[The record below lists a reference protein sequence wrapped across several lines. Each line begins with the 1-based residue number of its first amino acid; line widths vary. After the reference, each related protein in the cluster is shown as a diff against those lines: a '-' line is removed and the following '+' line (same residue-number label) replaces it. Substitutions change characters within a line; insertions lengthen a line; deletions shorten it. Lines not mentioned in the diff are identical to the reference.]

1 MIHRFKI
8 TFFLRRTF
16 KLTRLL
22 RKWYNSKSLRTRHH
36 ARFYLFVPLLHSV
49 HSALLY
55 RFISMFQLQ
64 EKIKQLARQQAT
76 RVIAH
81 RHHLHSNPELSFEEF
96 KTAEYVAAQ
105 LRAIGLSPQEGF
117 AGTGIVALIEGRN
130 PHSRTVALRADM
142 DALPILEANDVP
154 YKSTVPGVMHAC
166 GHDVHTSSLLGTAEI
181 LYQLKDEFDG
191 TIKLVFQPAE
201 EKAPGGA
208 SLMIKEGVLENPRP
222 ASMIGQHVAP
232 NVPVGKIGFR
242 EGMYMASTDELYLTV
257 RGKGGHAAAPHQ
269 LVDPVLMAS
278 HIIVALQQIISRNRN
293 PANPAVLSFGRFI
306 ADGVTN
312 VIPNEVTIQGTWR
325 CMDEEWREDGLRR
338 MKKMAEGIAESMGG
352 SCEFDVVKG
361 YPFLKNHPE
370 LTRRTRTAATQ
381 YMGAEN
387 IVDLDLWMAGEDFAF
402 YSQVVDS
409 CFYRLGTRNEARGII
424 SGVHTPTFDI
434 DESALEISTGLMS
447 WLAISE
453 LGA

>member
-1 MIHRFKI
+1 
-8 TFFLRRTF
+8 
-16 KLTRLL
+16 
-22 RKWYNSKSLRTRHH
+22 
-36 ARFYLFVPLLHSV
+36 
-49 HSALLY
+49 
-55 RFISMFQLQ
+55 MFELQ
-64 EKIKQLARQQAT
+64 EKIKALAKQQWANVVANRQ
-76 RVIAH
+76 
-81 RHHLHSNPELSFEEF
+81 HLHKNPELSFEEF
-96 KTAEYVAAQ
+96 KTARFVADE
-105 LRAIGLSPQEGF
+105 LKGMGLSPQEGF
-117 AGTGIVALIEGRN
+117 AGTGVVALIEGKN
-130 PHSRTVALRADM
+130 PQSRIIGLRADM
-142 DALPILEANDVP
+142 DALPIHEANNVP
-154 YKSTVPGVMHAC
+154 YKSVNEGVMHAC
-166 GHDVHTSSLLGTAEI
+166 GHDVHTSSLLGTANI
-181 LYQLKDEFDG
+181 LRQLTNDFEG
-191 TIKLVFQPAE
+191 TVKLVFQPAE

-232 NVPVGKIGFR
+232 NIPVGKIGFR

-257 RGKGGHAAAPHQ
+257 IGKGGHAAAPHQ

-338 MKKMAEGIAESMGG
+338 MKKMAESIAEAMGG
-352 SCEFDVVKG
+352 TCVFDVVKG

-370 LTRRTRTAATQ
+370 LTRRVRTAATS
-381 YMGAEN
+381 YMGEEN
-387 IVDLDLWMAGEDFAF
+387 VVDLDLWMAGEDFAF

-409 CFYRLGTRNEARGII
+409 CFYRLGTRNEQRGII

-434 DESALEISTGLMS
+434 DEAALEVSTGLMS
-447 WLAISE
+447 WMAISE
-453 LGA
+453 LAEKGYSA

>member
-1 MIHRFKI
+1 MA
-8 TFFLRRTF
+8 
-16 KLTRLL
+16 
-22 RKWYNSKSLRTRHH
+22 NSI
-36 ARFYLFVPLLHSV
+36 YLYLWGGSGLCFRATPLLSLIM
-49 HSALLY
+49 S
-55 RFISMFQLQ
+55 QLQ
-64 EKIKQLARQQAT
+64 ERIKILAKEQAN

-81 RHHLHSNPELSFEEF
+81 RRHLHSNPELSFEEF
-96 KTAEYVAAQ
+96 KTADYVASQ
-105 LRAIGLSPQEGF
+105 LRSIGLNPQEGF
-117 AGTGIVALIEGRN
+117 AGTGVVALIEGRN
-130 PHSRTVALRADM
+130 PTSRTVGLRADM

-154 YKSTVPGVMHAC
+154 YKSLVPGVMHAC

-181 LYQLKDEFDG
+181 LYKLKDEFDG

-222 ASMIGQHVAP
+222 ASMVGQHVAP
-232 NVPVGKIGFR
+232 NIPVGKIGFR

-257 RGKGGHAAAPHQ
+257 KGKGGHAAAPHQ
-269 LVDPVLMAS
+269 LIDPVLMAS

-325 CMDEEWREDGLRR
+325 CMDEVWREEGLQK
-338 MKKMAEGIAESMGG
+338 MKKFAEGIAESMGG
-352 SCEFDVVKG
+352 SCQFDIVKG
-361 YPFLKNHPE
+361 YPFLKNQPE
-370 LTRRTRTAATQ
+370 LTRRVRTAATQ
-381 YMGAEN
+381 YVGAEN

-409 CFYRLGTRNEARGII
+409 CFYRLGTRNEDRGIV

-453 LGA
+453 LGS

>member
-1 MIHRFKI
+1 M
-8 TFFLRRTF
+8 
-16 KLTRLL
+16 
-22 RKWYNSKSLRTRHH
+22 S
-36 ARFYLFVPLLHSV
+36 
-49 HSALLY
+49 
-55 RFISMFQLQ
+55 QLQ
-64 EKIKQLARQQAT
+64 EKIKQLARQQAD
-76 RVIAH
+76 RVLAH
-81 RHHLHSNPELSFEEF
+81 RHHLHSHPELSFEEF
-96 KTAEYVAAQ
+96 KTAQYVADQ
-105 LRAIGLSPQEGF
+105 LRAIGLNPQEGF
-117 AGTGIVALIEGRN
+117 AGTGVVAIIEGKN
-130 PHSRTVALRADM
+130 PESRVVGLRADM

-166 GHDVHTSSLLGTAEI
+166 GHDVHTSSLLGTAAI
-181 LYQLKDEFDG
+181 LQQLRDEFDG
-191 TIKLVFQPAE
+191 SIKLVFQPAE

-208 SLMIKEGVLENPRP
+208 SIMIKEGVLENPRP

-257 RGKGGHAAAPHQ
+257 KGKGGHAAAPHQ
-269 LVDPVLMAS
+269 LVDPILMAS

-325 CMDEEWREDGLRR
+325 CMDEEWREDGLKR
-338 MKKMAEGIAESMGG
+338 MKKLAEGIAESMGG
-352 SCEFDVVKG
+352 SCQFDVVKG

-381 YMGAEN
+381 YMGEEN

-453 LGA
+453 LGY